1 MRYCTPSV
9 GFPVSRLVVSV
20 LVSLCCWLAGTAHA
34 CAKPLHVGMM
44 TWPPYFY
51 ANDKGEAVGA
61 DIEIIQAVF
70 KEAKCALQI
79 DAETPSQRRNVMFME
94 GKLDMLVAGTDTAQR
109 RGYAWF
115 SKAYRNETISLF
127 ALPGQPDV
135 LREVNGFK
143 TILTQ
148 RVTLLSP
155 GTGWFGAEYDQYAK
169 LLERA
174 GLLSHFDSYAQG
186 LTMLK
191 AGRGVLIMADRA
203 SMLSEAARLNMV
215 LVELPQPVS
224 RTRVHMMFNK
234 QTVDHA
240 DVLALDAAAER
251 LEARGVLR
259 QIRKRYGME

>member
-1 MRYCTPSV
+1 MSHPFISLLFCLFWLLPS
-9 GFPVSRLVVSV
+9 
-20 LVSLCCWLAGTAHA
+20 TAHA
-34 CAKPLHVGMM
+34 CSKPLRVGMM

-70 KEAKCALQI
+70 KEAKCSLLI
-79 DAETPSQRRNVMFME
+79 DPETPSQRRNVMFTE
-94 GKLDMLVAGTDTAQR
+94 GKLDMLVAGTDTVQR
-109 RGYAWF
+109 RAYAWF

-135 LREVNGFK
+135 LRDVAGFK
-143 TILTQ
+143 TILT
-148 RVTLLSP
+148 RRLTVLSP
-155 GTGWFGAEYDQYAK
+155 GTGWFGTEYDEFAK
-169 LLERA
+169 PLERA

-215 LVELPQPVS
+215 LVELPRPVS

-240 DVLALDAAAER
+240 DVLTLDAAAER
-251 LEARGVLR
+251 LEARGVLK